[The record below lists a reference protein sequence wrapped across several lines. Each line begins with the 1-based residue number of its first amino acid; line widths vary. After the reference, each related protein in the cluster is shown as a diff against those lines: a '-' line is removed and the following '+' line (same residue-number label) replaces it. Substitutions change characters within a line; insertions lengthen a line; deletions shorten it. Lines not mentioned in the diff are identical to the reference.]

1 MFIETSFS
9 GFGIPNPKK
18 DNNRWKT
25 TQYIDHLVEDKPRI
39 MRKINKV
46 NYANIFSSDFKSKSI
61 DKKLNN
67 LEPDEKLRILT
78 HVIDYLY
85 QNFKSLKKEI
95 GL

>member
-1 MFIETSFS
+1 
-9 GFGIPNPKK
+9 
-18 DNNRWKT
+18 
-25 TQYIDHLVEDKPRI
+25 

-46 NYANIFSSDFKSKSI
+46 NYATIFGSEFKSKSI

-85 QNFKSLKKEI
+85 
-95 GL
+95 